1 MGNRTFSIAIPAY
14 KASFLSECIQS
25 ILLQTYPFYELI
37 IVDDNSPENLD
48 IIVKSYNDR
57 RIRYYKNEKNCGAL
71 NVVDNWN
78 ICLSYAA
85 GDFFVLMGDDDKLE
99 PTFLEEFSH
108 LIDNY
113 PDLDIFHCRSC
124 IINSESEPQW
134 YTPSWPEYETV
145 YENIWHRMKE
155 YRHQFI
161 SDFVYRT
168 ESLRSN
174 GGFYKLPLAWASDD
188 ISAFIAMDKKGIAH
202 TQKPLFLY
210 RESPITITSSSSESY
225 KLDAINQEYAWY
237 KRFLETHIPKNN
249 SDKIYFQSIAT
260 YKEKYFQKKRIFT
273 LSQSFTKSKLK
284 LFFFLKYR
292 RKYSLSISEIIYAI
306 IMTVKQYYVLKKSG
320 AK

>member
-37 IVDDNSPENLD
+37 IVDDNSPENLE

-237 KRFLETHIPKNN
+237 TRFLETHIPKNN